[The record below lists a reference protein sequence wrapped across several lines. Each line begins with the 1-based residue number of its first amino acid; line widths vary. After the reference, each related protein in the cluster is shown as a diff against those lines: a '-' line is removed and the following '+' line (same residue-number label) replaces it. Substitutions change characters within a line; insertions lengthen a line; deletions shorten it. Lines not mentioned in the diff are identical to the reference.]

1 MSKLKNKLKKQKTK
15 HLLKRSDLAIKIS
28 HETYRA
34 DIAEHKLASLMEEF
48 NTFKAKVMHSA
59 MKIPVNAGA
68 SCLDVSE
75 EIPITIE
82 PLAEPIGA

>member
-1 MSKLKNKLKKQKTK
+1 MKKLKRKLKKEQTK
-15 HLLKRSDLAIKIS
+15 HLLKRSDLTIKLS

-34 DIAEHKLASLMEEF
+34 DVAERKLEMLAEEF

-59 MKIPVNAGA
+59 MTIPVHAGA
-68 SCLDVSE
+68 SCIDNSQ

-82 PLAEPIGA
+82 PLAEPIGS